1 MQRPV
6 TAEASN
12 EPARKQTVRPE
23 FADQGI
29 SNSRGDTQIL
39 TGEPYNLTR
48 EGQWAA
54 KHPIAGTLMYG
65 VSNLVGGAEGF
76 INTGEAALRALATGE
91 KMNPHDIHAAPIAQ
105 AFRTGAAEGF
115 RREAQEEHPRISSAI
130 GIDSNDGR
138 YTFGEKAMDFLTG
151 VGADAVSSSISM
163 ATGGP
168 LSTALMGGSAANQAL
183 YETSQDQNTTA
194 RQAAALAT
202 ANGIAEA
209 FFEHFSIERL
219 MHFQNPTST
228 AQAVRTALAQAGVEA
243 SEEMATEI
251 ANTVSDI
258 AIRRGNSERGR
269 EYQERLTNGENP
281 NSAARNTA
289 MSAVTQVLLSGLGGA
304 LSGGLHTGMAMYG
317 NTLSN
322 GMDLRRDIRN
332 GITLE
337 DIAGSID
344 TSTAE
349 GQRVQNLANDIAQR
363 EASGTMASDTEL
375 GYLSNAI
382 ANAAEVA
389 EQNEAKAV
397 ARQTAPAENVASET
411 TPQESIPERQA
422 VTQMMNDV
430 AAETAKDTGEAF
442 RNANYYNS
450 QRMTAGERIFNAEMA
465 EDMASTFG
473 EEGQKAFSALPAEEG
488 VKAYREWAAHYNN
501 MRFGMPIREGMSTT
515 LSPEQ
520 ISAAM
525 RAGALDANRA
535 YPQDTMKAVNRAVN
549 KISVNGVNAGNTDLS
564 GIDYKSLTPQQRLR
578 VDYTSTFV
586 TKGLGMDVRYVKS
599 EAVDG
604 KYKGMNGSFQV
615 INGRPTI
622 TLDVN
627 AGMNRESDWTG
638 DITDIKSML
647 PVISHETT
655 HFLEQYNPKLY
666 KELSNT
672 VLTALQ
678 NNGTYS
684 KGMTINSIIEAERQR
699 LNDTIKDENG
709 KPVQHTQDDAIHEL
723 VARACEDML
732 SGDKKALD
740 AFNSLDANTKQTLW
754 DHVKQVFDNIREFFA
769 QMLSSYKSDSA
780 EARAIRQNMEE
791 FEKIRDM
798 WSKALNGESGNVNAA
813 DRTALHDAGISIS
826 DDGNVAHMEYSVRYT
841 WVSEEQQAKAVAAL
855 QKSLGIS
862 KKKAQAF
869 VQSEMSLT
877 NLIMSPGNIARMDY
891 DPDQRYSAIKKN
903 SDYPQGTVDFNN
915 NCRKRVPFTEV
926 FNRLQERNPNRV
938 FTAEDLEIIRQEMI
952 KHKVP
957 VACALCYVEERRQ
970 RLGEIAQG
978 FVDLY
983 KNDALLDNFSGK
995 KEFDKIKA
1003 ALDKTEG
1010 DDYQPNIYDLI
1021 TYDGLKKLTA
1031 SHPGIAEAFKI
1042 FNNARGM
1049 QSGRLVEGRAEYKRE
1064 LLKYTPAQVKRIN
1077 DLGGLRVFS
1086 YSDFEAVNLLDLVQ
1100 IIQDAAVKGIKI
1112 QAYTKVPAFA
1122 KVVRNTG
1129 IKLNRSLIAHG
1140 TGVRYENGQAVL
1152 DLDPVEGIDINDPDF
1167 FDSTDDRDIGNIL
1180 VGMSDEQIRLA
1191 MASDFVDYII
1201 PFHTSL
1207 PGTILK
1213 AKGIDHWT
1221 NYKLTQ
1227 NERVKATG
1235 NKAKNV
1241 NIYTD
1246 VLQAAE
1252 KEGKPI
1258 RTKKQFVNKFLEVC
1272 KERNLIPRFSQF
1284 LNVDK
1289 DGNYVYTEGY
1299 HKFLIDFKLF
1309 DKNGRI
1315 VEQQAVRP
1323 EFDDAY
1329 NTKLMEDFANGVGST
1344 AISNEMYNDVVN
1356 ALNEQSSGEK
1366 VQYSTRDIEGA
1377 ADSEDRPDVIRQ
1389 GSDKDIQFST
1399 RIADKNLDNRL
1410 RVNMATFFSGTGT
1423 VDFALRNIVRH
1434 EFAVENDAKIAAVYR
1449 ANNGDN
1455 IYVDDVRNVNINPHK
1470 GKVEYFHASP
1480 VCKSYSNANNDMGET
1495 PLDIETARATADAIR
1510 NLGPKV
1516 VTVENVARYR
1526 NSEAVKI
1533 IEEAL
1538 EESGYD
1544 YDVKV
1549 YSATDFGGA
1558 TIRKR
1563 MFIRAVK
1570 DGVLPKVDVSEQA
1583 QSWYSVVE
1591 DLIPEL
1597 PEAKLSNYMEERLE
1611 PSGIDIDNLDQPV
1624 FVLGGE
1630 KSGKLTYATADKP
1643 APTLLAKSTEA
1654 KILMPDGRVL
1664 RATPRVMARIQGLPD
1679 GFDLMEKEQGI
1690 TNAYKI
1696 VGNGVPVQ
1704 LTQGIVGPLLEE
1716 NLIRQKSEATGVQYS
1731 MRDSSGNELTEA
1743 QAEYFKDSKVR
1754 DENGNLL
1761 RVYHG
1766 TNSEFYE
1773 FDRNRIG
1780 AHGSYEG
1787 AGFNFTPSST
1797 RAGGYKGI
1805 GGGEGRVME
1814 GYLNIT
1820 NPLSAEKKTMTVRQL
1835 AKLIENIDPT
1845 GDDLISNYAQD
1856 TRDYGRPSFVRR
1868 EALYTARQMMNY
1880 HDSDVDI
1887 YSDLSASGASANAI
1901 IDAFKNLGYDGL
1913 IHYDGNGKINTL
1925 IAFDSNQ
1932 FKNIDNENPT
1942 NSADIR
1948 YSTRDS
1954 QGKELTEAQQRY
1966 FADSKVRNDDGSL
1979 KVMYHG
1985 TERGG
1990 FTVFDPAESDDGISL
2005 FFTDYS
2011 ENAREYSGSYDEI
2024 TPDRRMSESE
2034 LFDMIENI
2042 TEGDFQLSRTADGYA
2057 IEEYTLD
2064 DEGDFTYKLKKSFK
2078 TLKEAQ
2084 AYAYEEFVKEG
2095 RKGGYGTIPGN
2106 YAVYLNLQDPL
2117 VVDAQ
2122 DSSWREIPYWENDDG
2137 ELEPATTR
2145 EIAED
2150 AKEQG
2155 YDGVIINNVLDNGQ
2169 YAERQGVEANIA
2181 IAFSSNQVKSVYNEN
2196 PTENNDIRY
2205 SSRMQELDAEYQ
2217 EALDARNE
2225 DWQLMLVDQAAYE
2238 AGYTT
2243 TAYHGSP
2250 FTDINVFNTRSQVT
2264 KKTPM
2269 QLLFGTHFTQSL
2281 DYAKL
2286 YAQKAKNSKG
2296 TSRMTTKTGRVY
2308 KTYLDLGKSLDLR
2321 TPANI
2326 TPGTDEYKLYEDA
2339 PAKYKK
2345 KYPPYTFSKYDT
2357 EQGLGSGQYITKATI
2372 ENVLQAMSPKDAT
2385 DFLVNHGYN
2394 SVLYDANY
2402 ATPTTGNN
2410 RFTRDPSI
2418 IMLDPERIKSGD
2430 PVTYD
2435 DNGNV
2440 IPLSERF
2447 NSENEDIRYS
2457 QRNVDMS
2464 ETLEE
2469 FMEKMDNRFLDR
2481 LADLDGE
2488 ENAQIRQD
2496 LEDAYRANLEWAIS
2510 EMQKR
2515 MDKAVGAEKK
2525 NAKKRLDALRARKNQ
2540 RIDDIISEFREKRSE
2555 ERLKRRTRKAQQE
2568 LLRRARRI
2576 AKMKGDPGFRAQVD
2590 ALIGDLDLVAVG
2602 IREDTQKKLQ
2612 ELDEQVKA
2620 QSELDPDYAKYE
2632 APKYAELIG
2641 RLRKKHIKQMS
2652 IDDIVRLTEA
2662 IVALEHSKRTADR
2675 EIGKTKGATFGHY
2688 GKVAVRQLGNT
2699 KGINHGNE
2707 IGAQLSK
2714 YKLNMLN
2721 PVRAFSLI
2729 DGYQRDGVFTYFG
2742 NQLNEGQTKAAEFRM
2757 KVEKMFHDIDQ
2768 NRKLVDNFAKQDI
2781 EIDTLEGKKKISKGM
2796 RIALYLHLQ
2805 NPDNVKHIAFG
2816 GITIPNE
2823 KLYSRGKYA
2832 EAYAAG
2838 ETVHLS
2844 EWEAGALGESVFTAA
2859 NRKDDAAA
2867 AAAIR
2872 KITDQMTPEELEY
2885 ARIAKKFFNETTKDA
2900 INEVSLALNGYEK
2913 AIVDDYFPISTDR
2926 NYLKSDY
2933 SGLVKDGTLEGMGML
2948 KERSGSRLPIHL
2960 EDVSQVVLRQM
2971 NNTALYYGLAIPIR
2985 NFERFYNY
2993 TGGERLDRSVKSSV
3007 GKTWGKS
3014 ALDYIDNVLSDLQF
3028 GRQTQR
3034 SVTDTLKSIYAG
3046 TTLNLNL
3053 GVAIKQ
3059 SASYPFAASVIGWG
3073 PLAKAARHVVSKAD
3087 REYMDSITPWGYMRR
3102 TGFSGTE
3109 MGEVAMQRT
3118 GIDNNRTIQRVKT
3131 ALDLIRQVDVRTT
3144 EVLFFACEE
3153 YVKDKYPDLEVRG
3166 SEYNRRLADI
3176 YNETL
3181 QRTQPSYD
3189 VMQRNEYL
3197 RKQNDI
3203 AKIFGAFK
3211 TQTFNMGGEV
3221 IDAWSRWRAYS
3232 EYAKKDI
3239 SYVNAKKEAG
3249 KAFGNTVAATIVA
3262 QGMLVILSAAAN
3274 AALHRMRDYRDEKGE
3289 VTPESIAK
3297 KILHDFGTSF
3307 AGMTMGGS
3315 EAQDFALALL
3325 GDGKWYDID
3334 YPGLT
3339 LVNDFASA
3347 AVDFRKAASK
3357 AVETGDMGDI
3367 DKASAKMANLIM
3379 QMFKLQGVP
3388 AQNMYNI
3395 ANAIYLWGTDI
3406 KNGEAG
3412 TFNAGSGLFGLQDTS
3427 PTKEQYAKQAIDAYR
3442 KGDIAKGDRA
3452 AKRTSGAAIK
3462 QEMGG
3467 KQDDA
3472 VRFLKENDLGDTVN
3486 RKLWEKAGWKL
3497 KTYNKNMK

>member
-1 MQRPV
+1 MGTYDIFKKRYAKEQTVKPASSASKKTEKVETAKPETVEAEKPSSGMRSLDYFYNHTKAPEPVKANTLESLSASVTPATGIVHGGRGRSFGTQRPV

-29 SNSRGDTQIL
+29 SSSRGDTQIL

-91 KMNPHDIHAAPIAQ
+91 KMNPHDIHAAPVAQ

-115 RREAQEEHPRISSAI
+115 RREAEESHPRISSAL
-130 GIDSNDGR
+130 GIDSDDGR
-138 YTFGEKAMDFLTG
+138 YTFGEKATDFLTG

-168 LSTALMGGSAANQAL
+168 LSTLLMGGSAANQSL
-183 YETSQDQNTTA
+183 YETSNDPNTTA
-194 RQAAALAT
+194 RQAAELALA
-202 ANGIAEA
+202 NGAAEA
-209 FFEHFSIERL
+209 FFEHFSVERL
-219 MHFQNPTST
+219 LNFQNPTST

-243 SEEMATEI
+243 SEEMFTEI
-251 ANTVSDI
+251 ANTLSDI
-258 AIRRGNSERGR
+258 AIRKDYSERGR
-269 EYQERLTNGENP
+269 EYQDYIKQGMDPNAAATNTM
-281 NSAARNTA
+281 R
-289 MSAVTQVLLSGLGGA
+289 SAVTQIFLAGLGGA
-304 LSGGLHTGMAMYG
+304 LSGGLHTGAAMYG
-317 NTLSN
+317 NTIAN
-322 GMDLRRDIRN
+322 GMDLRRDLQS
-332 GITLE
+332 GMTLE
-337 DIAGSID
+337 DIAESID

-349 GQRVQNLANDIAQR
+349 GQRVQDIANDIAQR
-363 EASGTMASDTEL
+363 EASGTRASDTDL

-389 EQNEAKAV
+389 ERNEAVEGA
-397 ARQTAPAENVASET
+397 AAPVEGTVEGTQDVVSET
-411 TPQESIPERQA
+411 TERENTARQA
-422 VTQMMNDV
+422 AAQAMNDV
-430 AAETAKDTGEAF
+430 ASETAKDTGEAF

-501 MRFGMPIREGMSTT
+501 MRFGMPIREGMNTT

-564 GIDYKSLTPQQRLR
+564 GIDYKSLTPQQKLR
-578 VDYTSTFV
+578 VDYTSTFI

-754 DHVKQVFDNIREFFA
+754 DHVKQVFDNIREFFS

-780 EARAIRQNMEE
+780 EAKAIRQNMEE

-1140 TGVRYENGQAVL
+1140 TGVRYENGQAAL

-1227 NERVKATG
+1227 NERDKATG

-1356 ALNEQSSGEK
+1356 ALNEQSGGEK
-1366 VQYSTRDIEGA
+1366 VQYSTRLDSLTDKQKKNYQYNEKQTDVGETLKTLKGSAIKRSKYGVGKEIGGQFYFNKEYASDIIPDAELNQAISILAEEYPNFQYNCMMYQPSKSIVRFDEA
-1377 ADSEDRPDVIRQ
+1377 ADFDTAREPMTGDYVSVNIDTGAIKTGHSNYIWHHKWLWVKNDYKGFDVGEAWNWSKTWLNTLTEVADGNGIGRWEAQLDKYGLPHDGDKQYSSRLTRGQKYTGEDTSVLQIP
-1389 GSDKDIQFST
+1389 GTFTHFEFPEGT
-1399 RIADKNLDNRL
+1399 RILDYGGGQFNFAKDAVEKTYPGVTIEIMDAFNRTSKHNDRISDEFDKNKADAVTVNNVLNVIDSRDARIGVIEQAKRYLKNDGVAYFLMYQADKKAESGEAKGSQKDESRRNYQTNMDQRAYIPEIKEVFDYVTEVRSGGDIYLLASNIPLTKDMYKLSDQNSPQVKYLRSIKGDKAEKAKYNTLSQRYGEATIEILDSEYENAANAVLKNGEIGDTATIKKIVDHLAVRENLDKK
-1410 RVNMATFFSGTGT
+1410 T
-1423 VDFALRNIVRH
+1423 VR
-1434 EFAVENDAKIAAVYR
+1434 
-1449 ANNGDN
+1449 
-1455 IYVDDVRNVNINPHK
+1455 
-1470 GKVEYFHASP
+1470 
-1480 VCKSYSNANNDMGET
+1480 
-1495 PLDIETARATADAIR
+1495 
-1510 NLGPKV
+1510 
-1516 VTVENVARYR
+1516 
-1526 NSEAVKI
+1526 
-1533 IEEAL
+1533 
-1538 EESGYD
+1538 
-1544 YDVKV
+1544 
-1549 YSATDFGGA
+1549 
-1558 TIRKR
+1558 
-1563 MFIRAVK
+1563 
-1570 DGVLPKVDVSEQA
+1570 
-1583 QSWYSVVE
+1583 
-1591 DLIPEL
+1591 DL
-1597 PEAKLSNYMEERLE
+1597 
-1611 PSGIDIDNLDQPV
+1611 
-1624 FVLGGE
+1624 
-1630 KSGKLTYATADKP
+1630 
-1643 APTLLAKSTEA
+1643 
-1654 KILMPDGRVL
+1654 
-1664 RATPRVMARIQGLPD
+1664 
-1679 GFDLMEKEQGI
+1679 
-1690 TNAYKI
+1690 YKI
-1696 VGNGVPVQ
+1696 KRDANGNV
-1704 LTQGIVGPLLEE
+1704 IPLSQRVEIHDE
-1716 NLIRQKSEATGVQYS
+1716 NIRYS
-1731 MRDSSGNELTEA
+1731 MRDSAGNELTEA

-1835 AKLIENIDPT
+1835 AKLIEKIDPT

-1925 IAFDSNQ
+1925 IAFDSKQ

-1942 NSADIR
+1942 EDSDIR
-1948 YSTRDS
+1948 
-1954 QGKELTEAQQRY
+1954 
-1966 FADSKVRNDDGSL
+1966 F
-1979 KVMYHG
+1979 
-1985 TERGG
+1985 
-1990 FTVFDPAESDDGISL
+1990 
-2005 FFTDYS
+2005 
-2011 ENAREYSGSYDEI
+2011 
-2024 TPDRRMSESE
+2024 
-2034 LFDMIENI
+2034 
-2042 TEGDFQLSRTADGYA
+2042 
-2057 IEEYTLD
+2057 
-2064 DEGDFTYKLKKSFK
+2064 
-2078 TLKEAQ
+2078 
-2084 AYAYEEFVKEG
+2084 
-2095 RKGGYGTIPGN
+2095 
-2106 YAVYLNLQDPL
+2106 
-2117 VVDAQ
+2117 
-2122 DSSWREIPYWENDDG
+2122 
-2137 ELEPATTR
+2137 
-2145 EIAED
+2145 
-2150 AKEQG
+2150 
-2155 YDGVIINNVLDNGQ
+2155 
-2169 YAERQGVEANIA
+2169 
-2181 IAFSSNQVKSVYNEN
+2181 
-2196 PTENNDIRY
+2196 
-2205 SSRMQELDAEYQ
+2205 
-2217 EALDARNE
+2217 
-2225 DWQLMLVDQAAYE
+2225 
-2238 AGYTT
+2238 
-2243 TAYHGSP
+2243 
-2250 FTDINVFNTRSQVT
+2250 
-2264 KKTPM
+2264 
-2269 QLLFGTHFTQSL
+2269 
-2281 DYAKL
+2281 
-2286 YAQKAKNSKG
+2286 
-2296 TSRMTTKTGRVY
+2296 
-2308 KTYLDLGKSLDLR
+2308 
-2321 TPANI
+2321 
-2326 TPGTDEYKLYEDA
+2326 
-2339 PAKYKK
+2339 
-2345 KYPPYTFSKYDT
+2345 
-2357 EQGLGSGQYITKATI
+2357 
-2372 ENVLQAMSPKDAT
+2372 
-2385 DFLVNHGYN
+2385 
-2394 SVLYDANY
+2394 
-2402 ATPTTGNN
+2402 
-2410 RFTRDPSI
+2410 
-2418 IMLDPERIKSGD
+2418 
-2430 PVTYD
+2430 
-2435 DNGNV
+2435 
-2440 IPLSERF
+2440 
-2447 NSENEDIRYS
+2447 S
-2457 QRNVDMS
+2457 QRNANIS
-2464 ETLEE
+2464 EAIEKRQRRMEE
-2469 FMEKMDNRFLDR
+2469 RYLARIDR
-2481 LADLDGE
+2481 LTAKSDE
-2488 ENAQIRQD
+2488 KI
-2496 LEDAYRANLEWAIS
+2496 
-2510 EMQKR
+2510 
-2515 MDKAVGAEKK
+2515 DKLKTKMRNAVGAEKQKARDRLDKLRKEK
-2525 NAKKRLDALRARKNQ
+2525 NDKIKHLEKAYRLNLDWRIAEMRQEMENAVGAEKQKARERLDALRTQKNQ
-2540 RIDDIISEFREKRSE
+2540 QIDDIISEYRETRLR
-2555 ERLKRRTRKAQQE
+2555 ERLKRRESKAQQE
-2568 LLRRARRI
+2568 LLRRARRL
-2576 AKMKGDPGFRAQVD
+2576 AGMKGDPDFRAQVD
-2590 ALIGDLDLVAVG
+2590 ALIGDLDLVAAG
-2602 IREDTQKKLQ
+2602 IRDDTQKKL
-2612 ELDEQVKA
+2612 EEIRKQVEA

-2632 APKYAELIG
+2632 APKYAKLLERPG
-2641 RLRKKHIKQMS
+2641 KKHISQMS
-2652 IDDIVRLTEA
+2652 IEDILQLTES
-2662 IVALEHSKRTADR
+2662 IVALEHSKRTADH
-2675 EIGKTKGATFGHY
+2675 EIGKERRATFGYY
-2688 GKVAVRQLGNT
+2688 GKVATEQLEKT
-2699 KGINHGNE
+2699 KGINYKNE
-2707 IGAQLSK
+2707 IGAQLGK

-2721 PVRAFSLI
+2721 PTRAFSLI
-2729 DGYQRDGVFTYFG
+2729 DGYQRGGVFTYFG
-2742 NQLNEGQTKAAEFRM
+2742 KELNDGQTKAAQFRM
-2757 KVEKMFHDIDQ
+2757 EVEKMFQDID
-2768 NRKLVDNFAKQDI
+2768 NNPKLVNDFAKQDI

-2823 KLYSRGKYA
+2823 RLYSRGKYA

-2844 EWEAGALGESVFTAA
+2844 EWDPSVLGESVSDAV
-2859 NRKDDAAA
+2859 NRKNDAAA

-2885 ARIAKKFFNETTKDA
+2885 AEIAYKFFNETTKDA

-2913 AIVDDYFPISTDR
+2913 AIVDDYFPISTNKNFLQSSYD
-2926 NYLKSDY
+2926 
-2933 SGLVKDGTLEGMGML
+2933 GLVKDGTLEGMGML
-2948 KERSGSRLPIHL
+2948 KERSGSHLPIYL
-2960 EDVSQVVLRQM
+2960 EDASQVVLRQK
-2971 NNTALYYGLAIPIR
+2971 NNTALYYGLAVPIR
-2985 NFERFYNY
+2985 NFTRFYNY
-2993 TGGERLDRSVKSSV
+2993 TGGERLERSVKASV
-3007 GKTWGKS
+3007 GKTWGKT

-3034 SVTDTLKSIYAG
+3034 GITDTLKSIHAG
-3046 TTLNLNL
+3046 ATLNLNL

-3109 MGEVAMQRT
+3109 MGEVAKQRT
-3118 GIDNNRTIQRVKT
+3118 GIDNNRTVQRVKT

-3357 AVETGDMGDI
+3357 AVETGDMKDI
-3367 DKASAKMANLIM
+3367 DNASVKMAKLIM

-3388 AQNMYNI
+3388 AQNVYNI
-3395 ANAIYLWGTDI
+3395 VNAIYLWGTDV

-3412 TFNAGSGLFGLQDTS
+3412 TFNAGEGLFGLQDTS
-3427 PTKEQYAKQAIDAYR
+3427 PTKEQYAKQAIDAY
-3442 KGDIAKGDRA
+3442 KNGDIAKGDRA
-3452 AKRTSGAAIK
+3452 SNRTSKDAIK
-3462 QEMGG
+3462 KAMGG

-3472 VRFLKENDLGDTVN
+3472 VRFLKESGLGDTIN
-3486 RKLWEKAGWKL
+3486 RKLWEKAGWKSN
-3497 KTYNKNMK
+3497 TYDKSMK